1 MSNTK
6 GNQQSTTKTVTAS
19 LLSISATIVAI
30 LSCIQLAKGGFSSLL
45 RFVHIR
51 SNEVPP
57 SLSQR
62 ITESFS
68 SSDISFKTILL
79 GLGLIYTILA
89 VIPRIRKS
97 LQPDPLGNIP
107 ELKRESFLFGNFGK
121 EKESDYDG
129 QRIIQASKELQ
140 SNVFLFPMPMGARQ
154 LLIGDSI
161 ALNHVLHDISK
172 FPSTTFRHEFIRF
185 VVGAGLIVADS
196 KAHPRQRRALA
207 PAFTQSHVRTLAPVF
222 TQKAGELGEKL
233 LDLARKGGQKEW
245 QSDPKE
251 GSIVNISEMLDCASF
266 DIIGKA
272 GFGVEF
278 DCIQHGLKGVKLA
291 DGYQK
296 MLQVSFVVRDFLRM
310 QTDSL
315 FLLSL
320 GLCQI

>member
-1 MSNTK
+1 MSKTK
-6 GNQQSTTKTVTAS
+6 DDQQSTTKTITAS
-19 LLSISATIVAI
+19 LLSILATIVAI
-30 LSCIQLAKGGFSSLL
+30 ITCIQLTKGGVSSLL
-45 RFVHIR
+45 TLFHLR

-57 SLSQR
+57 TLSQR
-62 ITESFS
+62 ITGTFH
-68 SSDISFKTILL
+68 SSDISIKTILI

-89 VIPRIRKS
+89 IIPRIQKS

-107 ELKRESFLFGNFGK
+107 AMKRESFLLGSFSS
-121 EKESDYDG
+121 EKLSEYDG
-129 QRIIQASKELQ
+129 QKIVEGAKELK
-140 SNVFLFPMPMGARQ
+140 SNVFLLPMPMGARQ

-161 ALNHVLHDISK
+161 ALNHVLHDIAK
-172 FPSTTFRHEFIRF
+172 FPSTAFRHEFIRF

-222 TQKAGELGEKL
+222 TQKAEELGEKL
-233 LDLARKGGQKEW
+233 LSLARKGGQEEW
-245 QSDPKE
+245 RSDPKE

-291 DGYQK
+291 NGYQR
-296 MLQVSFVVRDFLRM
+296 MLQVSV
-310 QTDSL
+310 
-315 FLLSL
+315 
-320 GLCQI
+320 